1 MKKTF
6 LTLVG
11 IMLCCT
17 MFAQQ
22 EDLKKHNFGLSL
34 DFGSF
39 PMGKDYVEV
48 IDRGVTDLKSAVAF
62 DIAFKYEYMLNKK
75 NTFSLTVEPG
85 YTNHLLTNT
94 NNLSTINNSIT
105 SKEDNYSIHTLSL
118 PILVNYRLP
127 ITQNVNFL
135 AAAGAN
141 ASFYLTK
148 EKELYHIETPL
159 PEYNTVISSTEY
171 LSFENPLTLDFA
183 LRAGIE
189 IKAKHRFQ
197 LNVSYFLP
205 LLGNT
210 NYKYVNSV
218 IGHDFSSSF
227 DEGINRLMFGVSIF
241 F

>member
-22 EDLKKHNFGLSL
+22 EDLKKHNFGLTFN
-34 DFGSF
+34 FGSY
-39 PMGKDYVEV
+39 PMGNSYFSVLTNT
-48 IDRGVTDLKSAVAF
+48 GNTLKSAVAF

-75 NTFSLTVEPG
+75 NTFSLTAEPG
-85 YTNHLLTNT
+85 YTNHLLT
-94 NNLSTINNSIT
+94 INNPISSI
-105 SKEDNYSIHTLSL
+105 EDNYSIHTLSL

-148 EKELYHIETPL
+148 EKELHHIETPL
-159 PEYNTVISSTEY
+159 PEYNTAISQTEY

-205 LLGNT
+205 LLN
-210 NYKYVNSV
+210 N
-218 IGHDFSSSF
+218 IGLEYHHPFTYAKSLH
-227 DEGINRLMFGVSIF
+227 GGPHRLMFGVSVF
-241 F
+241 L

>member
-75 NTFSLTVEPG
+75 NTFSLTAEPG
-85 YTNHLLTNT
+85 YTNHLLKTTYPSSDWDYTTTKHSVNM
-94 NNLSTINNSIT
+94 IN
-105 SKEDNYSIHTLSL
+105 L
-118 PILVNYRLP
+118 PIFVNYRLP
-127 ITQNVNFL
+127 ITNKVNL
-135 AAAGAN
+135 LTAAGAN
-141 ASFYLTK
+141 TSFYLTDK
-148 EKELYHIETPL
+148 CELNYTETPI
-159 PEYNTVISSTEY
+159 PQGGY
-171 LSFENPLTLDFA
+171 LTFNSFALDFA
-183 LRAGIE
+183 LKAGIE
-189 IKAKHRFQ
+189 VKAKHRFQ

-205 LLGNT
+205 LLN
-210 NYKYVNSV
+210 N
-218 IGHDFSSSF
+218 IGSEYHRPFTYAKSLH
-227 DEGINRLMFGVSIF
+227 GGPHRLMFGVSVF
-241 F
+241 L

>member
-11 IMLCCT
+11 ILLCCT

-22 EDLKKHNFGLSL
+22 ESLKKHNFGLSL

-39 PMGKDYVEV
+39 PMGKDYFNLVN
-48 IDRGVTDLKSAVAF
+48 DGVAQLKSVVAF

-75 NTFSLTVEPG
+75 NTFSLTAEPG
-85 YTNHLLTNT
+85 YANQLL
-94 NNLSTINNSIT
+94 TINNPISSI
-105 SKEDNYSIHTLSL
+105 EDNYSIHTLNL

-148 EKELYHIETPL
+148 EKELHHIETPL
-159 PEYNTVISSTEY
+159 PDYNTAITQTQY
-171 LSFENPLTLDFA
+171 LTFENPLTLDFA

-189 IKAKHRFQ
+189 INAKRRFQ

-210 NYKYVNSV
+210 NYKYVHSV
-218 IGHDFSSSF
+218 IGHDFSNSF
-227 DEGINRLMFGVSIF
+227 DEGINRLMFGVSVF

>member
-22 EDLKKHNFGLSL
+22 EDLKKHNFGFSL

-75 NTFSLTVEPG
+75 NTFSLTAEPG
-85 YTNHLLTNT
+85 YTNHLLT
-94 NNLSTINNSIT
+94 INNPIT
-105 SKEDNYSIHTLSL
+105 SIEDNYSIHTLSL

-210 NYKYVNSV
+210 NYKYVHSV
-218 IGHDFSSSF
+218 IGHDFSNSF
-227 DEGINRLMFGVSIF
+227 DEGINRLMFGVSVF

>member
-22 EDLKKHNFGLSL
+22 EDLKKHNFGLTFN
-34 DFGSF
+34 FGSY
-39 PMGKDYVEV
+39 PMGNSYFSVLTNT
-48 IDRGVTDLKSAVAF
+48 GNTLKSAVAF

-75 NTFSLTVEPG
+75 NTFSLTAEPG
-85 YTNHLLTNT
+85 YTNHLLTT
-94 NNLSTINNSIT
+94 TYPLSDWNYTTTKHSVNMIN
-105 SKEDNYSIHTLSL
+105 L

-127 ITQNVNFL
+127 ITNKVNFL

-148 EKELYHIETPL
+148 EKELHHIETPL
-159 PEYNTVISSTEY
+159 PEYNTAISQTEY

-183 LRAGIE
+183 LKAGIE

-210 NYKYVNSV
+210 NYKYVNSA
-218 IGHDFSSSF
+218 IDYDFSNSF
-227 DEGINRLMFGVSIF
+227 DEGINRLMFGVSVF

>member
-75 NTFSLTVEPG
+75 NTFSLTAEPG
-85 YTNHLLTNT
+85 YTNHLLT
-94 NNLSTINNSIT
+94 INNPISSI
-105 SKEDNYSIHTLSL
+105 EDNYSIHTLNL

-148 EKELYHIETPL
+148 EKELHHIETPL
-159 PEYNTVISSTEY
+159 PDYNTAITQTQY
-171 LSFENPLTLDFA
+171 LTFENPLTLDFA

-189 IKAKHRFQ
+189 INAKRRFQ

-205 LLGNT
+205 LIGNADS
-210 NYKYVNSV
+210 KYVISSLDY
-218 IGHDFSSSF
+218 DFSNKF
-227 DEGINRLMFGVSIF
+227 NEGINRLMFGVSLF